1 MEEYVVTWKRMIE
14 LKSGDTKVLSQK
26 KKKNDTK
33 VQNTRN
39 KEKSLVVLIKKKIIS
54 SRNFNVTIN
63 WKIPQLKN
71 HVL

>member
-71 HVL
+71 NVL

>member
-1 MEEYVVTWKRMIE
+1 MIE